1 MKTNRFFPANNFMI
15 HCITIGIPFLMVC
28 VFSAMISANPFPAE
42 FELSSLDG
50 TNGFQ
55 INGIDREDYSGY
67 FLSGAGDVNNDGI
80 SDILIGATWADPGGR
95 PNAGETYVVF
105 GMPGGFPAQFEL
117 SALNGTNGFQL
128 NGISGGDESG
138 YALCDAGDVNGDGI
152 DDIIVGAPYA
162 NPGDKSNA
170 GQAYVVFGSTNGF
183 PAQMELYALDGSNG
197 FTLNGIS
204 SEDYCGEFVSGGG
217 DVNDDGL
224 NDILINAPWGD
235 PGGRNNAGETYVVF
249 GSSDVFPAVID
260 LTGLDGTNGF
270 QINGRSVD
278 DEAGYPCSIAGDIN
292 NDGIDDILLGAWM
305 ASQEAGETYVIY
317 GRSDGFPAEIEV
329 ALLDGILGFQIN
341 GVNAGDASGYPVNGA
356 GDVNDDGI
364 DDMII
369 GATWADPGG
378 RNKAGET
385 YVVFGR
391 TNFTALFQLSS
402 LNGVN
407 GFQLNGID
415 ADDESGYS
423 TAYAGDMNNDGI
435 ADIIIGAPYA
445 VPTSGKVAAG
455 ETYIVYGRPDG
466 FPAVMELAT
475 LGGTNGFRL
484 NGIDTGDTSGD
495 PSCGAGDVNGDG
507 VDDIIIGAW
516 QADPGG
522 VTAAGETYVVY
533 GIPEPEVVV
542 LVLLAC
548 MVSGKRGIGVME

>member
-1 MKTNRFFPANNFMI
+1 MKTARFFPGNNLVCSRIIISSLLLSVFT
-15 HCITIGIPFLMVC
+15 CSTILC
-28 VFSAMISANPFPAE
+28 ANPFPAE

-80 SDILIGATWADPGGR
+80 NDVLIGATWADPGGK
-95 PNAGETYVVF
+95 PNAGESYVVF
-105 GMPGGFPAQFEL
+105 GMTSVFPAQFNL

-128 NGISGGDESG
+128 NGINGGDESG
-138 YALCDAGDVNGDGI
+138 YALCAAGDVNGDGI
-152 DDIIVGAPYA
+152 DDIIIGAPYA
-162 NPGDKSNA
+162 GPGGKSNA
-170 GQAYVVFGSTNGF
+170 GQAYVVFGSANGF
-183 PAQMELYALDGSNG
+183 PAQMELSALNGSNG

-204 SEDYCGEFVSGGG
+204 SEDYCGQFVSGEG
-217 DVNDDGL
+217 DVNDDGF

-249 GSSDVFPAVID
+249 GSSNVFPAVFD
-260 LTGLDGTNGF
+260 LTGLTGTNGF

-278 DEAGYPCSIAGDIN
+278 DEAGYPCSIAGDVN

-305 ASQEAGETYVIY
+305 ALQEAGETYVIY
-317 GRSDGFPAEIEV
+317 GRSDGFPAEMEV

-341 GVNAGDASGYPVNGA
+341 GISAGDASGYPVNGA

-378 RNKAGET
+378 RSKAGET
-385 YVVFGR
+385 YVVYGR

-402 LNGVN
+402 LNGSN

-423 TAYAGDMNNDGI
+423 VAGAGDIDNDGI
-435 ADIIIGAPYA
+435 SDIIIGAPYA
-445 VPTSGKVAAG
+445 MPTSGKVAAG
-455 ETYIVYGRPDG
+455 ETYIVYGRSDG

-475 LGGTNGFRL
+475 LGGTNGFRF

-522 VTAAGETYVVY
+522 LGAAGETYVVY
-533 GIPEPEVVV
+533 GIPEPGMVV
-542 LVLLAC
+542 LVLLGWMA
-548 MVSGKRGIGVME
+548 MGRRGSVSA